1 MLIKRSMR
9 FFAAITLGIILAGC
23 GSDGDSIN
31 SGTGTDGGGGGG
43 TDNGNNVVSS
53 LILEDTRSQLSGV
66 LLGLGQNIQ
75 ASTPSNIPLD
85 IGGFVI
91 ALDPTLNQLVNGP
104 DAALSGLLSGIKTII
119 NNPSPE
125 GFTTAAGQIQ
135 TGLSA
140 VPPAVA
146 SLAQNLP
153 CALGIL
159 AGQRATV
166 CNDNSP
172 AEQLQSFIAL
182 FNGSGNPFA
191 GTPLAGLGSDNGG
204 VGPTG
209 TPIDSLL
216 TPLLTVLGTPNADP
230 NLAIPGTALNS
241 ELVDQLGQGLAFVGD
256 AIVDGYNQ
264 IPGSNQIPV
273 AGQLVFTIG
282 NTLADLGIVLNQ
294 LENSPGAEIGQTIQG
309 VLLNVSNLLTAP
321 GGILG
326 ALAAASGQPQLV
338 SAVMMGNT
346 QLNLGVL
353 TLGSALTQ
361 GLSQL
366 DDALLEPVLNALAPL
381 TCALSLFGDCN
392 GSPEGVDALT
402 GILTTL
408 LGEDAG
414 GLLSGAID
422 SLTGAWEDNTGMLDD
437 LTSLVNE
444 IPLIGDIVDQLLGGD
459 TQSSD
464 GGSTGL
470 LGLGFL
476 GL

>member
-1 MLIKRSMR
+1 M
-9 FFAAITLGIILAGC
+9 
-23 GSDGDSIN
+23 
-31 SGTGTDGGGGGG
+31 
-43 TDNGNNVVSS
+43 
-53 LILEDTRSQLSGV
+53 
-66 LLGLGQNIQ
+66 
-75 ASTPSNIPLD
+75 
-85 IGGFVI
+85 
-91 ALDPTLNQLVNGP
+91 
-104 DAALSGLLSGIKTII
+104 
-119 NNPSPE
+119 
-125 GFTTAAGQIQ
+125 
-135 TGLSA
+135 
-140 VPPAVA
+140 
-146 SLAQNLP
+146 
-153 CALGIL
+153 
-159 AGQRATV
+159 
-166 CNDNSP
+166 
-172 AEQLQSFIAL
+172 
-182 FNGSGNPFA
+182 
-191 GTPLAGLGSDNGG
+191 
-204 VGPTG
+204 
-209 TPIDSLL
+209 
-216 TPLLTVLGTPNADP
+216 
-230 NLAIPGTALNS
+230 
-241 ELVDQLGQGLAFVGD
+241 
-256 AIVDGYNQ
+256 
-264 IPGSNQIPV
+264 
-273 AGQLVFTIG
+273 FTIG

>member
-1 MLIKRSMR
+1 MLIKRSMK
-9 FFAAITLGIILAGC
+9 FLAALTLGIALAGC
-23 GSDGDSIN
+23 GSDGDSID
-31 SGTGTDGGGGGG
+31 SGTGTGTGGG
-43 TDNGNNVVSS
+43 TDNGNNEISS
-53 LILEDTRSQLSGV
+53 LILEGTRNQLSGV

-91 ALDPTLNQLVNGP
+91 ALDPTLNQLLNGP
-104 DAALSGLLSGIKTII
+104 DAALSGVLSGIKTII

-182 FNGSGNPFA
+182 FNGSDNPFA
-191 GTPLAGLGSDNGG
+191 GTPLAGLGSDNGST
-204 VGPTG
+204 GPTG

-216 TPLLTVLGTPNADP
+216 TPLLAVLGAPNSDP

-256 AIVDGYNQ
+256 AIIDGYNQ

-273 AGQLVFTIG
+273 AGQLIFTIG

-294 LENSPGAEIGQTIQG
+294 LENSPGAEIGQTVQG
-309 VLLNVSNLLTAP
+309 VLINVSNLLTAP
-321 GGILG
+321 GGLLG

-338 SAVMMGNT
+338 SAVMVGNT

-353 TLGSALTQ
+353 TLGSVLTQ
-361 GLSQL
+361 GLNQL
-366 DDALLEPVLNALAPL
+366 DEVLLEPVLNALAPL
-381 TCALSLFGDCN
+381 TCSLTLFGDCN

-414 GLLSGAID
+414 GLLSGVLD

-444 IPLIGDIVDQLLGGD
+444 IPLIGDILNQLLGGGNE
-459 TQSSD
+459 SSG

-470 LGLGFL
+470 LDLGFL